1 MNKLSGENRKIVLT
15 KLLESP
21 AIIKLYELY
30 IIKEIPYEKWVE
42 DNMDRL
48 LKERERI
55 RSPYLGGAD
64 GGKVEI

>member
-55 RSPYLGGAD
+55 RSPYLED
-64 GGKVEI
+64 

>member
-55 RSPYLGGAD
+55 RSPYLEG
-64 GGKVEI
+64 

>member
-1 MNKLSGENRKIVLT
+1 MNKLSGENRQKVLT
-15 KLLESP
+15 KLLEAP

-55 RSPYLGGAD
+55 RSPYLED
-64 GGKVEI
+64 